1 MKKKF
6 LSIFVILITVITVFI
21 MFQGF
26 REKDV
31 NIDSNLFKEKSP
43 KVNSLNTEEK
53 EPKIDISKNNEDQS
67 GNINHEK
74 ENDIHNEEDTNDVL
88 KEKKVEK
95 EEDHNQDKN
104 YETAEVFKVNKD
116 EIKDKITLD
125 EKSKLL
131 FIAGKLSMLDYAKIV
146 EIMKSSDEMSS
157 ASEIFQILKTRLNDE
172 DYVKVKKIL
181 QPYMFVD
188 NIENNISQNKN

>member
-6 LSIFVILITVITVFI
+6 LSIFVILITAITVFT

-26 REKDV
+26 KEKDA

-53 EPKIDISKNNEDQS
+53 ESKIDISKNNEDENK
-67 GNINHEK
+67 NINHEK

-95 EEDHNQDKN
+95 EEDYNQDKN

-116 EIKDKITLD
+116 EIKDKITLN

-146 EIMKSSDEMSS
+146 ETMKSSDEMNS

-172 DYVKVKKIL
+172 DYAKVKKIL
-181 QPYMFVD
+181 EPYMFVE

>member
-6 LSIFVILITVITVFI
+6 LSIFVILITAITVFT

-26 REKDV
+26 KEKDA

-53 EPKIDISKNNEDQS
+53 ESKIDISKNNEDENK
-67 GNINHEK
+67 NINHEK

-95 EEDHNQDKN
+95 EEDYNQDKN

-116 EIKDKITLD
+116 EIKDKITLN

-131 FIAGKLSMLDYAKIV
+131 LIAGKLSMLDYAKIV
-146 EIMKSSDEMSS
+146 ETMKSSDEMNS

-172 DYVKVKKIL
+172 DYAKVKKIL
-181 QPYMFVD
+181 EPYMFVE

>member
-6 LSIFVILITVITVFI
+6 LSMFVILITIITVFI

-74 ENDIHNEEDTNDVL
+74 ESDIHNEEDTNDVL

-181 QPYMFVD
+181 EPYMFVD

>member
-1 MKKKF
+1 M
-6 LSIFVILITVITVFI
+6 FVILITIITVFI

-74 ENDIHNEEDTNDVL
+74 ESDIHNEEDTNDVL

-181 QPYMFVD
+181 EPYMFVD